1 MMKLPGQRREP
12 RIPEDHQAAPEGIGR
27 ILALSDGVF
36 AIAITLLVIQIAL
49 PATAGTDLPSALL
62 RLWPRYLAYVLS
74 FLVIARFWFS
84 HHLAFRLITR
94 YDGMLVWLNLVLLM
108 FVAFLPFPT
117 AVLGEHL
124 AAPAAAVLYAM
135 AAGLTSAASAGYWWY
150 ASGRGRLLKPGLDRL
165 QVTVLR
171 ARSLSGPVFFALTL
185 PVAAYAP
192 YAAEAMWILGFP
204 LARISVVW
212 FITAKSQQPRRSKEH
227 RRRPCDDG
235 CANDGLRPC
244 PPAAP
249 LPHLAGQPHRQ
260 RPRPAAGGNGR
271 SLAGVLPGVPAGFAR
286 TLVLRD
292 PQHPAGP
299 VCGQARPLNPEGQPQ
314 WLPRIAFSKARSRR
328 LPRRSP
334 RSTCR

>member
-1 MMKLPGQRREP
+1 VIKLPGQRREP
-12 RIPEDHQAAPEGIGR
+12 RIQEDDEAAGEGIGR

-49 PATAGTDLPSALL
+49 PATAGAADLPSALL
-62 RLWPRYLAYVLS
+62 RLWPRYLAYALS
-74 FLVIARFWFS
+74 FLVIARFWVS

-94 YDGMLVWLNLVLLM
+94 YDSTLVWLNLVLLM

-135 AAGLTSAASAGYWWY
+135 AVGLTSAASAGYWWY

-165 QVTVLR
+165 QVKVLR

-204 LARISVVW
+204 LARITVVW

-227 RRRPCDDG
+227 RRLPCDDS
-235 CANDGLRPC
+235 CA
-244 PPAAP
+244 
-249 LPHLAGQPHRQ
+249 
-260 RPRPAAGGNGR
+260 
-271 SLAGVLPGVPAGFAR
+271 S
-286 TLVLRD
+286 
-292 PQHPAGP
+292 
-299 VCGQARPLNPEGQPQ
+299 E
-314 WLPRIAFSKARSRR
+314 
-328 LPRRSP
+328 
-334 RSTCR
+334 